1 VAPFVSTA
9 ALESIGEEL
18 VVSPALLLTAK
29 IALIILQNASIANY
43 QSSLTKLLTTV
54 ETVQSRILTIME
66 QPAHSVT

>member
-1 VAPFVSTA
+1 MAPFVSTA